1 MILCLVLWPVCLK
14 RGLEYFSPYV
24 KSFSK
29 GLLQSFNG
37 FSSSPSK
44 DIEKLSILAEAV
56 QVGGTLPFFDTVLH
70 ITNDLWTLYEKPN
83 VVVKT

>member
-1 MILCLVLWPVCLK
+1 MNN
-14 RGLEYFSPYV
+14 
-24 KSFSK
+24 FSK

-44 DIEKLSILAEAV
+44 DIEKLSILAQAA
-56 QVGGTLPFFDTVLH
+56 QVGGTLPIFDTVSQ

>member
-1 MILCLVLWPVCLK
+1 MK
-14 RGLEYFSPYV
+14 N
-24 KSFSK
+24 FSK

-37 FSSSPSK
+37 FSSYPSR
-44 DIEKLSILAEAV
+44 DLEKLSILARAA

-70 ITNDLWTLYEKPN
+70 ITSDLWTLSEKPN

>member
-14 RGLEYFSPYV
+14 RGLECLSPYM
-24 KSFSK
+24 KNFSK

-37 FSSSPSK
+37 VSSSPSR
-44 DIEKLSILAEAV
+44 DIEKLSILAQEA